1 MLELMNIEENLSI
14 PIVKGLLDV
23 VAPTKD
29 GNVLAWAMSVTVKVE
44 NRQGHY
50 MCYSSTGS

>member
-1 MLELMNIEENLSI
+1 MNIEENLSI
-14 PIVKGLLDV
+14 PIGKGYLYV